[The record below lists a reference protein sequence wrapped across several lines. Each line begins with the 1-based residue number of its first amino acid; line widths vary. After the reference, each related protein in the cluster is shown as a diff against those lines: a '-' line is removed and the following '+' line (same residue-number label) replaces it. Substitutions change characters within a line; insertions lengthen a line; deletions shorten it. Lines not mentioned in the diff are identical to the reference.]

1 MHPEDQNI
9 SEIGKR
15 ANWLDIISGTNAD
28 STFVAQKKD
37 YDLADSLFKMLGK
50 GPSREEFKAI
60 GEIIYGLLDEGPV
73 PGISTIQDSEEML
86 SVYLETAGTMELTP
100 DDYEVID
107 EILGY
112 VEEEYSDKCPIALEC
127 KRLLMNSSID
137 DN

>member
-9 SEIGKR
+9 SEIE
-15 ANWLDIISGTNAD
+15 
-28 STFVAQKKD
+28 KKD

-60 GEIIYGLLDEGPV
+60 GEIIYGLLDEGP
-73 PGISTIQDSEEML
+73 
-86 SVYLETAGTMELTP
+86 
-100 DDYEVID
+100 
-107 EILGY
+107 
-112 VEEEYSDKCPIALEC
+112 IALEC